1 MAFRGHSERVETD
14 STVDFNVSILNT
26 TDPDVEIRVHARVKN
41 AGQFL
46 AGNAEAVTVGPGTDA
61 DARQATDPNVGH
73 FATGFAP
80 RRDPAATLP
89 SVAFEGTLQPPCLAW
104 PSRSALTGA
113 EQGTQRQIHLRSRT
127 MVRIHRHLEPCIWAR
142 VV

>member
-89 SVAFEGTLQPPCLAW
+89 SVAFEVSADRRGTGHSTPNPLEVAYYGPH
-104 PSRSALTGA
+104 PSASGA
-113 EQGTQRQIHLRSRT
+113 VYMGQSSVMGSELGCF
-127 MVRIHRHLEPCIWAR
+127 VDP
-142 VV
+142 